1 MVSKICLLI
10 MNCHA
15 NSFKEIRTPD
25 ASLIFMYK
33 LKFRKL
39 FLNSINQFYTIFQ
52 GTAINLSNLTSS
64 KTYPLVFGK
73 DAAAKFTPISEARF
87 IIF

>member
-1 MVSKICLLI
+1 MFIS
-10 MNCHA
+10 
-15 NSFKEIRTPD
+15 
-25 ASLIFMYK
+25 
-33 LKFRKL
+33 KFRKL
-39 FLNSINQFYTIFQ
+39 FLNFIDLFYTIFQ

>member
-1 MVSKICLLI
+1 MYVRYLYIHIYRRLGRFFSKFIYL
-10 MNCHA
+10 
-15 NSFKEIRTPD
+15 
-25 ASLIFMYK
+25 
-33 LKFRKL
+33 
-39 FLNSINQFYTIFQ
+39 FYTIFQ

-87 IIF
+87 MMF